1 MECRCD
7 YLCAT
12 AAVNCVGPIRIERMS
27 SLVSYRAHRP
37 LCYGPRTWWGPTRFE
52 RVSSSLQCWRD
63 DHCATAPGI
72 VGLDQR
78 EDLARTCAD
87 DADQLIERRRGDP
100 ARTERGDLLDDT
112 LGSQPPRAFEDLT
125 CARTDD
131 RCERV

>member
-52 RVSSSLQCWRD
+52 RVSSSLQGWRD
-63 DHCATAPGI
+63 DHCATTPRI
-72 VGLDQR
+72 VCLDQR
-78 EDLARTCAD
+78 EDLARTRTD
-87 DADQLIERRRGDP
+87 DRDQLVERRRRDSTGP
-100 ARTERGDLLDDT
+100 ERGHLLDDS
-112 LGSQPPRAFEDLT
+112 LGSQPRTLEDIT